1 MRGRWAAGIVPRN
14 FNWVIKD
21 HLAISERPG
30 GYAPTHRRVRR
41 QEEILWLRGHG
52 FTRVVSLLPSSHNLH
67 AYSELGVEWSHYP
80 MPTDVDMVAL
90 VSELYPQIASWM
102 KGGERILIHQ
112 DELSDRLMGL
122 SAGFLCWSGLLPE
135 GPRAITALEQI
146 VKRQMGSAGRAVVAL
161 LGEVPAAP
169 HASATPAAEDANGAG
184 LPSSSPSASSSESA
198 DQAVDPEA
206 TGRAGEAA
214 KPSGAEKAPARRK

>member
-1 MRGRWAAGIVPRN
+1 VRGRWAAGIVPRN
-14 FNWVIKD
+14 FNWVIRD

-80 MPTDVDMVAL
+80 MPADADMRAL
-90 VSELYPQIASWM
+90 VGELYPQIASWM
-102 KGGERILIHQ
+102 RGGERILIHQ
-112 DELSDRLMGL
+112 DELSDRLMGIA
-122 SAGFLCWSGLLPE
+122 AGFLCWSGLLPE

-161 LGEVPAAP
+161 LDELAPAPQASAAP
-169 HASATPAAEDANGAG
+169 
-184 LPSSSPSASSSESA
+184 
-198 DQAVDPEA
+198 
-206 TGRAGEAA
+206 AGE
-214 KPSGAEKAPARRK
+214 GEDKATAPGK